1 MCIRDRVNTFMKL
14 IRGLTPDVVALKIL
28 DAHLGFVTSIIE
40 IEEHSEI
47 DFPKFIHELI
57 PPDILSM
64 KIAII
69 EAKAANAKLKYDS
82 NAEEFP
88 TLSSFYRGIQFFP
101 FKKKKK
107 SKTNLFHILKAIRSP
122 DKKMAPLSIFDL
134 FKELKLASKIYETYS
149 RPNTLINC
157 LRQCTDKTIV
167 GIVPLPYLKDVEKY
181 WYEWKPQIDDFEE
194 KDNKDSDTNEIE

>member
-88 TLSSFYRGIQFFP
+88 TLSSFYR
-101 FKKKKK
+101 
-107 SKTNLFHILKAIRSP
+107 AIRSP